1 MNIISEN
8 CHLHN
13 IFLLPNISVNYS
25 LKRLIGYVYVYVQQ
39 AFSTKSSNI
48 DDDDDYDLAPNKKF
62 DSICQSMS
70 HRGYLRAQKPYTPPV
85 NASSLITEICEKCNV
100 EKSGTLSDRE
110 IKFNVLKECAKEFD
124 HTVPNYMLH
133 NITSVDD
140 IFQFYQTPVSTIFP
154 LEEMKHM
161 ELPKNLHV
169 LYDYVRFHPETDTKF
184 GGISAFPESST
195 IVSNLKSKKKYHGYK
210 AKVKSLG
217 K

>member
-1 MNIISEN
+1 MALYRVG
-8 CHLHN
+8 CA
-13 IFLLPNISVNYS
+13 FLGKIKNFQYS
-25 LKRLIGYVYVYVQQ
+25 ASNLVYVQQ
-39 AFSTKSSNI
+39 NFSTESSNI
-48 DDDDDYDLAPNKKF
+48 DDDDYKLAPNKKF
-62 DSICQSMS
+62 DSICQSLN

-85 NASSLITEICEKCNV
+85 NASSLITEICKKYNV
-100 EKSGTLSDRE
+100 EKNGTLSDRE

-124 HTVPNYMLH
+124 HTVPNYLLH
-133 NITSVDD
+133 KISSVDD

-154 LEEMKHM
+154 LDEMKHM

-195 IVSNLKSKKKYHGYK
+195 IVSDLKSKKKYHGYK